1 VGDRVTHVRSL
12 DLGGRLSRFHQP
24 PRLPSSHSMRRY
36 TVSSSQCSHPG
47 PGHSNALDALVML
60 LPRNPWWNEAGKV
73 RHLHLNWPRGS
84 PATSKRRYG
93 QPMTRCITTERVI
106 FIYCYRCFFQ
116 KLNITVYNPDS
127 QTSTVAFLETCFSIF
142 SISMVTQ

>member
-1 VGDRVTHVRSL
+1 MGDRVTHVRSL
-12 DLGGRLSRFHQP
+12 DLVVDLADFIT
-24 PRLPSSHSMRRY
+24 SSHSMRRY
-36 TVSSSQCSHPG
+36 SSSQCSHPG

-116 KLNITVYNPDS
+116 KLNITVYQSRFPNFYSCVFGDLL
-127 QTSTVAFLETCFSIF
+127 FNF